1 MVFSVDC
8 IVRRLATKGLSIVE
22 RNAVSQLERSA
33 SKFRHD
39 DPVARDFELLSHS
52 AKSVTGHKPL
62 LVRSKVSSILVIR
75 ASALAT
81 AKYLVD
87 FS

>member
-1 MVFSVDC
+1 MLFSVDC
-8 IVRRLATKGLSIVE
+8 IGRRLAMKGLSIVE
-22 RNAVSQLERSA
+22 RNAVSQLGRNA

-39 DPVARDFELLSHS
+39 DPVARDFGLLSHS
-52 AKSVTGHKPL
+52 VKSVTGHKPL

-75 ASALAT
+75 ASALAA

-87 FS
+87 VS